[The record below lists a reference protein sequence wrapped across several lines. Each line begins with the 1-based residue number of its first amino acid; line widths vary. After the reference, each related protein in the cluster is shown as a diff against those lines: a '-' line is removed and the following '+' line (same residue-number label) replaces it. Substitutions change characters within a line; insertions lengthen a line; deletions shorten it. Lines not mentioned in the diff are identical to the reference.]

1 MTATDQDEAAEQAAR
16 YLAKC
21 IRGRVPESLW
31 ADPLTFAREYWT
43 EARTEGHWRCMPP
56 DPKLTR
62 AIGSGDGT
70 PPTDEFK
77 AVKAAITRKDGET

>member
-1 MTATDQDEAAEQAAR
+1 MTATDQDAAAERAAL
-16 YLAKC
+16 YLARL
-21 IRGRVPESLW
+21 IREHVPESLW
-31 ADPLTFAREYWT
+31 ADPLTFARRYWA
-43 EARTEGHWRCMPP
+43 EAREHGHWRCVPP

-77 AVKAAITRKDGET
+77 AVKAAITRKDDE